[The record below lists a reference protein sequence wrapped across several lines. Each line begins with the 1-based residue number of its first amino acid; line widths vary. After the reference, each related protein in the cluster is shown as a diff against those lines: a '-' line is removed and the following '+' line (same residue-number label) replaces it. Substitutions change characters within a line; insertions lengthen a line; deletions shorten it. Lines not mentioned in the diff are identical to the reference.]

1 MSDRSIQSTC
11 GKGKSDIIKEM
22 REKITNKEVIKAAEL
37 IIDFIDTIEGVTRT
51 EAEAIN
57 EDCEIMLNVLEDKLT
72 Q

>member
-1 MSDRSIQSTC
+1 
-11 GKGKSDIIKEM
+11 M
-22 REKITNKEVIKAAEL
+22 REKITNNEVIKAAEL

-57 EDCEIMLNVLEDKLT
+57 EDCNIILNVLEDKLT

>member
-1 MSDRSIQSTC
+1 
-11 GKGKSDIIKEM
+11 M

-37 IIDFIDTIEGVTRT
+37 IIDFIDTIEGLTRT

-57 EDCEIMLNVLEDKLT
+57 EDCEIILNVLEDKLT